1 MKKTLIFIAISSL
14 VIFNCSKKTITNNYY
29 PSLENGAIVGIVHP
43 PDSGAKVTA
52 YLGVERASTY
62 IDAKGYFELVEL
74 PPGDYSL
81 SVQAKG
87 YFDYRT
93 RPDISVPGGTIVSV
107 DTIFLISI
115 HDLILSVS
123 PSDGAEQVRVTDRIR
138 IMFRTNMNTESVE
151 NAFQVEPEVE
161 GDFEWYEGKTPK
173 NGSGQNGSSELHFI
187 PRDQFAV
194 NTHYQVT
201 IDSTASDTG
210 EIKLSEPYEF
220 SFTTEA
226 VKVVSTQ
233 PRNNDTWVSPS
244 TSVRL
249 SFNTDMN
256 IDSVM
261 SAFSMVD
268 SEMETVT
275 GEFVWRNLLY
285 VEFRPQSILA
295 ANELYT
301 VTIDTTASEVG
312 GVRLSEPYQFSFTTE
327 PIRILSTRPTH
338 KETWVHP
345 NAEVYVRFNT
355 YMDAESVVLA
365 FTMVDSDSQEVTGD
379 FSWGDPRYMGFFP
392 DATLAAGETYTVTI
406 DINAK
411 DVSGGSLEKPYTF
424 WFKTRPE

>member
-1 MKKTLIFIAISSL
+1 MKKTLIFITISSL

-43 PDSGAKVTA
+43 SESGAKVAA

-74 PPGDYSL
+74 PAGDYYL
-81 SVQAKG
+81 FVQAEG
-87 YFDYRT
+87 YFDYQSK
-93 RPDISVPGGTIVSV
+93 PDISVPGGTIVSV

-161 GDFEWYEGKTPK
+161 GDFEWHEGKIRK
-173 NGSGQNGSSELHFI
+173 NGSSQNGSSELHFI
-187 PRDQFAV
+187 PSDQFAV

-210 EIKLSEPYEF
+210 GIKLTEPYEF

-226 VKVVSTQ
+226 VGVASTQ

-244 TSVRL
+244 RTVL
-249 SFNTDMN
+249 VAFNTDMD
-256 IDSVM
+256 IESVD
-261 SAFSMVD
+261 SAFKMVD
-268 SEMETVT
+268 SEMQNVT
-275 GEFVWRNLLY
+275 GEFIWRNLRY
-285 VEFRPQSILA
+285 VEFRPQSVLA
-295 ANELYT
+295 ANELHT

-312 GVRLSEPYQFSFTTE
+312 GVRLSEPYEFSFTTE
-327 PIRILSTRPTH
+327 PIRILSTRPAH

-345 NAEVYVRFNT
+345 NAGVYIRFNT

-365 FTMVDSDSQEVTGD
+365 FTMVDSDSHEVTGD
-379 FSWGDPRYMGFFP
+379 FSWGDARYMGFLP
-392 DATLAAGETYTVTI
+392 DTPLAASETYTVTI
-406 DINAK
+406 DTNAK
-411 DVSGGSLEKPYTF
+411 DVSGGSLDKPYTF